1 MHDLLIHEFWPRR
14 LHWRYDDPNGV
25 SGPPPSA
32 RRIAG
37 EARIRVP
44 RPTTPKAA

>member
-14 LHWRYDDPNGV
+14 PHGRYDAPSGV
-25 SGPPPSA
+25 SVPPPSA

-37 EARIRVP
+37 EALIRVP
-44 RPTTPKAA
+44 RPATRKAA